1 MADKTTTYSAN
12 YANLAE
18 YAAEPV
24 KVATNAQYA
33 TQYAYLANLNL
44 PYAMTVGGVAG
55 AVAETPG
62 NPVYDKATATL
73 GVLKH
78 VDKVNDTFLQAMHGI
93 RDLRETLDITP
104 LGREKSLIKR
114 IEAYLRTYLSDAERA
129 ELLGGFYP
137 ESPKVFRLPAL
148 AAIPRPGEDM
158 EVEVPNADGVPVLTK
173 IKRNEQSAL
182 YATGRVM
189 VDEIRLQE
197 SLRHALTI
205 IRRRR
210 QSQLARR
217 QDELAKLE
225 AKIPETRK
233 TLDNLEPQR
242 QEALGDLA
250 VAKRLLAEHWA
261 AIEQAWAER
270 RRILENHLGLYY
282 VRVRETPLSLVLPD
296 PLDLRPTDADDIV
309 PGCSGEIRDIPAAL
323 SPFLEAVYDVPV
335 GDWAGLRP
343 LYPLLPERARIEVL
357 VNQRREQLTRRQS
370 PNSDGTALSARL
382 LPLRQET
389 LALARDL
396 VRRPFSAAGALSLV
410 QQQGRD
416 LLSLDDLLAGPPSR
430 LRPQASGLHQR
441 LGNAAA
447 CLVQRLRGIPPS
459 VRLDWAEAA
468 ENARLPVQEPE
479 RWPGL
484 DKAEAADFNGVRT
497 LVELVRWWFRQLDA
511 EAAGGSR
518 TALQNYIRA
527 AILFAA
533 SDDPGQ
539 ILRGHVATLPGR
551 FKVGE
556 ILRLKLNREA
566 APGALL
572 ALMDPDQR
580 VVGTLRVDDN
590 DDQGAV
596 AVVTQVLDAGAA
608 ISTAWQVSGK
618 VR

>member
-1 MADKTTTYSAN
+1 MPINLSALN
-12 YANLAE
+12 TNLAGTLGVLN
-18 YAAEPV
+18 EPAR
-24 KVATNAQYA
+24 VADSPQL
-33 TQYAYLANLNL
+33 AYDLSNFNL
-44 PYAMTVGGVAG
+44 PYAMNLG
-55 AVAETPG
+55 AIVAETPS
-62 NPVYDKATATL
+62 NPVYDKASATL

-78 VDKVNDTFLQAMHGI
+78 VDRVNDTFLQAMHGI
-93 RDLRETLDITP
+93 RDLRETLDTSP
-104 LGREKSLIKR
+104 LGREKSLLRR
-114 IEAYLRTYLSDAERA
+114 ISAYLDKYLSDAERK
-129 ELLGGFYP
+129 ELLAGFYP
-137 ESPKVFRLPAL
+137 ESPKIFRLPTL
-148 AAIPRPGEDM
+148 GAIPRPGEDM
-158 EVEVPNADGVPVLTK
+158 EVETPNADGVPVLTK

-197 SLRHALTI
+197 SLRRALTI

-210 QSQLARR
+210 QLQLGRQ

-225 AKIPETRK
+225 AKIPESRK
-233 TLDNLEPQR
+233 TLENLEPQR
-242 QEALGDLA
+242 QETLGDLA

-296 PLDLRPTDADDIV
+296 PLDLRAADADDIV

-323 SPFLEAVYDVPV
+323 SPFLEAVFDVPV
-335 GDWAGLRP
+335 GDWVGLRP

-357 VNQRREQLTRRQS
+357 VNQRREQLTKRQS
-370 PNSDGTALSARL
+370 PSSDGTALSARL
-382 LPLRQET
+382 LPLHQET

-430 LRPQASGLHQR
+430 LRPQATGLHQR

-459 VRLDWAEAA
+459 IRLAWAEAA

-497 LVELVRWWFRQLDA
+497 LVELVHWWFRQLDA
-511 EAAGGSR
+511 KAAGGSR
-518 TALQNYIRA
+518 TALQNYLRA

-556 ILRLKLNREA
+556 MLRLNLNREA

-580 VVGTLRVDDN
+580 VVGTLRVDDH
-590 DDQGAV
+590 DEQGAV

-608 ISTAWQVSGK
+608 ISTAWQVAGK